1 LFSVAIARALIS
13 NPRILLLDEATSALD
28 NQGEKLVQE
37 ALDKAKEG
45 RTTIVIAHRLSTIK
59 NADIIVGL
67 DRGEVVEYGTH
78 NELMQKKGL
87 YYELVIAQS
96 EKEKEKEK
104 EREKGIDSDNEDE
117 TDERLA
123 KQAVEAAKNRQRRPS
138 RRMSI
143 MLRRSSIVS
152 VKSAISEGISE
163 TGEDLGNIDDVEKQ
177 RRFRMPLMLKILKLN
192 SPEWMH
198 LLLGGIASLAFG
210 AVMPVC

>member
-1 LFSVAIARALIS
+1 L
-13 NPRILLLDEATSALD
+13 NYLD

-67 DRGEVVEYGTH
+67 DRGRVVEYGSH
-78 NELMQKKGL
+78 DELMQKKGL

-96 EKEKEKEK
+96 EKEKEKQMEK
-104 EREKGIDSDNEDE
+104 EKGIDSDNENE
-117 TDERLA
+117 VEERLA
-123 KQAVEAAKNRQRRPS
+123 KQATEAAKNRQRRPS

-152 VKSAISEGISE
+152 AKSTASDGVSESGGDLGTIDDTEKE
-163 TGEDLGNIDDVEKQ
+163 TGFKT
-177 RRFRMPLMLKILKLN
+177 PLMIQVLQLN
-192 SPEWMH
+192 SPEWYY
-198 LLLGGIASLAFG
+198 LVVGGIASLAFG
-210 AVMPVC
+210 GMMPVCSHFIDHLHVLFISLFFRHFH

>member
-1 LFSVAIARALIS
+1 LIC
-13 NPRILLLDEATSALD
+13 ID

-78 NELMQKKGL
+78 DELMQKKGL

-104 EREKGIDSDNEDE
+104 EREKGIDSDKEDE
-117 TDERLA
+117 MDEKLA
-123 KQAVEAAKNRQRRPS
+123 KQASEAAKNRQRRPS

-152 VKSAISEGISE
+152 AKSAISEGISE
-163 TGEDLGNIDDVEKQ
+163 SGEELANLQDLEKPA
-177 RRFRMPLMLKILKLN
+177 RFRMPLMFKVIKLN
-192 SPEWMH
+192 GPEWH
-198 LLLGGIASLAFG
+198 YLLIGGIASLAFG